1 MVTDEGIIEFKTW
14 GVVDWIGL
22 DAFDAGDVAVGGKFS
37 DLFLFFGLL
46 SFFFWGIWFLRRD
59 FVLVPLSTKQK

>member
-14 GVVDWIGL
+14 GVDWIWL
-22 DAFDAGDVAVGGKFS
+22 DAGDGDDVAAERGFS
-37 DLFLFFGLL
+37 DVFLFFGLL

-59 FVLVPLSTKQK
+59 LFLVPLSTKQK